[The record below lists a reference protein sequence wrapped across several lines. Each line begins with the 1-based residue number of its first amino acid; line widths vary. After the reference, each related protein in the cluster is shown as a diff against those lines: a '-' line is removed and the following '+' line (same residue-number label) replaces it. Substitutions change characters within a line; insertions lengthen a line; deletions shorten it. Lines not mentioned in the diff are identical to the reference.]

1 MTLKEISRLLNASVI
16 NDSTDI
22 EMDIQSACSAD
33 MMSTVMYYHS
43 ANSLLITSLTQPSV
57 IRTAEMAGIKA
68 IVFVLN
74 KKPDANLI
82 ELAGLKNIP
91 LLSTPFCMYT
101 ASGTLF
107 EAGMPS
113 CFGK

>member
-1 MTLKEISRLLNASVI
+1 MTLTEISVLLNATVI
-16 NDSTDI
+16 NDSIDMNMEI
-22 EMDIQSACSAD
+22 ESACSAD
-33 MMSTVMYYHS
+33 MMSTVMYYHT
-43 ANSLLITSLTQPSV
+43 ARSLLITGLAQPSV

-74 KKPDANLI
+74 KKPDKNLI

-101 ASGTLF
+101 SSGKLY
-107 EAGMPS
+107 EAGVPS
-113 CFGK
+113 CLGK

>member
-1 MTLKEISRLLNASVI
+1 MTIKEISRLLNASVI
-16 NDSTDI
+16 NDLSNID
-22 EMDIQSACSAD
+22 MDIKSACSTD
-33 MMSTVMYYHS
+33 MMSTVMYYHT
-43 ANSLLITSLTQPSV
+43 AASLLITSLTQPSV

-82 ELAGLKNIP
+82 ELAELKDIP
-91 LLSTPFCMYT
+91 LLSTPHCMYT
-101 ASGTLF
+101 ASGKLF

-113 CFGK
+113 CLDK